1 MIYDA
6 VIYGSSLGN
15 MGGTGVYLRRLIDG
29 LSQIPFPGV
38 GVATGDGLFDPKDVP
53 AEGYP
58 RGLRKVFREN
68 IRIPAMLAALS
79 PGLVHLPAFGGRAP
93 DGIPFVVTLHDLAFL
108 HRPDWFP
115 RIRSLYY
122 RTHFGK
128 TARNADMVLVDS
140 DFTGRE
146 AVRLLGLEP
155 SRIRRI
161 YLSTPDFTSSQQLS
175 GKLFPSDGEPYLIS
189 VGTIEPRKN
198 ISALL
203 DAWRILLPKLEGFT
217 LVIAG
222 RWGWGERSLRKR
234 LLTEPGVRWAGSLP
248 EEVLRSAVSASRL
261 LVYPSLYEG
270 FGLPPLEAASAGVP
284 FVIGPAAALEEVY
297 GGIAAASCGDSPESI
312 AEAVHSALGSS
323 PCSDELREF
332 ASAFSNRK
340 MAEEVLSVYREVLH

>member
-1 MIYDA
+1 
-6 VIYGSSLGN
+6 

-29 LSQIPFPGV
+29 MSQLPSPGV
-38 GVATGDGLFDPKDVP
+38 GVVTGNGLFDPKDVP
-53 AEGYP
+53 PDGYL
-58 RGLRKVFREN
+58 RGFHKVFREN
-68 IRIPAMLAALS
+68 ILIPAMLAPLN
-79 PGLVHLPAFGGRAP
+79 PGLVHLPSFGGRAP
-93 DGIPFVVTLHDLAFL
+93 NGVPFVVTLHDLAFL

-115 RIRSLYY
+115 RIRSIYY
-122 RTHFGK
+122 RRHFGK
-128 TARNADMVLVDS
+128 TARSADMVLVDS

-161 YLSTPDFTSSQQLS
+161 YLSTPDFTAPRQVFE
-175 GKLFPSDGEPYLIS
+175 KLFPSSGEPYLIS

-203 DAWRILLPKLEGFT
+203 DAWRILLPELDGYT

-222 RWGWGERSLRKR
+222 RWGWGDRSLRKR

-248 EEVLRSAVSASRL
+248 EEVLRSAVSGARL

-284 FVIGPAAALEEVY
+284 SVIGPAAALEEVY
-297 GGIAAASCGDSPESI
+297 SGIAAASCGDSPESI
-312 AEAVHSALGSS
+312 AGAVHDALGSLPS
-323 PCSDELREF
+323 SGELKEF

-340 MAEEVLSVYREVLH
+340 MATEVLAVYREVLR

>member
-1 MIYDA
+1 
-6 VIYGSSLGN
+6 

-29 LSQIPFPGV
+29 MTQLSSTGV
-38 GVATGDGLFDPKDVP
+38 GVVTGNGLFDPKDVP
-53 AEGYP
+53 ANGYP
-58 RGLRKVFREN
+58 RGFRKVFREN
-68 IRIPAMLAALS
+68 ILIPAMLAPLN
-79 PGLVHLPAFGGRAP
+79 PPLVHLPAFGGRAP
-93 DGIPFVVTLHDLAFL
+93 NGIPFVVTLHDLAFL

-128 TARNADMVLVDS
+128 TAKNAEMVLVDS

-161 YLSTPDFTSSQQLS
+161 YLSTPDFTEPREVF
-175 GKLFPSDGEPYLIS
+175 GKSFPSNGKPYLIS

-203 DAWRILLPKLEGFT
+203 DAWRILLPKLEGYM

-222 RWGWGERSLRKR
+222 RWGWGDRSLRKR
-234 LLTEPGVRWAGSLP
+234 LLTDPGVRWTGQLT
-248 EEVLRSAVSASRL
+248 EEALRSAVSGARL
-261 LVYPSLYEG
+261 MVYPSLYEG

-284 FVIGPAAALEEVY
+284 SVIGPAASLEEVY
-297 GGIAAASCGDSPESI
+297 SGIAAASCSCSPESI
-312 AEAVHSALGSS
+312 AEAVHDALGSS
-323 PCSDELREF
+323 PSSDELKEF

-340 MAEEVLSVYREVLH
+340 MAEEVLSVYREVLR

>member
-1 MIYDA
+1 
-6 VIYGSSLGN
+6 
-15 MGGTGVYLRRLIDG
+15 MGGTGVYLRRLING
-29 LSQIPFPGV
+29 LSQLHSTGV
-38 GVATGDGLFDPKDVP
+38 GVVTADGLFDPKDVP
-53 AEGYP
+53 ADGYP
-58 RGLRKVFREN
+58 RGIRKVFREN
-68 IRIPAMLAALS
+68 IGIPAALAALN

-93 DGIPFVVTLHDLAFL
+93 NGIPFVVTLHDLAFL

-122 RTHFGK
+122 RTHFRK

-140 DFTGRE
+140 DFTGAE

-161 YLSTPDFTSSQQLS
+161 YLSTPDFTAPPEVF
-175 GKLFPSDGEPYLIS
+175 GKLFPSDGKPYLIS

-203 DAWRILLPKLEGFT
+203 DAWRILLPKLEDYM

-234 LLTEPGVRWAGSLP
+234 LLTQPGVRWTGSLP
-248 EEVLRSAVSASRL
+248 EEVLRSAVSGARL

-284 FVIGPAAALEEVY
+284 SVIGPAAALEEVY
-297 GGIAAASCGDSPESI
+297 SGMAAASCSDSPESI
-312 AEAVHSALGSS
+312 AEAVQKALGSS
-323 PCSDELREF
+323 PCSGKLKEF

-340 MAEEVLSVYREVLH
+340 MAEEVISVYREVLR